1 MSTVG
6 IIANPASG
14 KDIRR
19 LVTHA
24 SVFDNHEKAHIL
36 QRALLALDA
45 VGVEQVLFMP
55 DYYSLVERALDGL
68 NLSLETTEL
77 HMDMQA
83 DERDSTEAA
92 RRFCES
98 DVGCII
104 TLGGDGTNRAVAKG
118 CSDIPIVAISTGTNN
133 VFPCMLESTVAG
145 LAAGLV
151 AKKMVDVE
159 KVTYTAKRLEVY
171 VDGQL
176 AEIAL
181 IDVVAS
187 TELFIGSRALWDPRC
202 LREIVLARAEPDCIG
217 MSSIGGC
224 LHALGPRDAQGMYV
238 RLGQGNRRREQAALR
253 VLAPVGP
260 GLIIPVDIQG
270 HHLLSLGE
278 EVVLEPT
285 ACTIAVDG
293 ERQIEVFSEQQVS
306 VRLTSHG
313 PRVVDVQQ
321 CMREASRR
329 GVLRRPGGSVSR

>member
-1 MSTVG
+1 
-6 IIANPASG
+6 
-14 KDIRR
+14 
-19 LVTHA
+19 
-24 SVFDNHEKAHIL
+24 L

-55 DYYSLVERALDGL
+55 DYYGLVERALDEL
-68 NLSLETTEL
+68 NLSLETAEL
-77 HMDMQA
+77 HMNMHA

-98 DVGCII
+98 DVECIV

-145 LAAGLV
+145 LAAGLI
-151 AKKMVDVE
+151 ARKMVDVE

-187 TELFIGSRALWDPRC
+187 NELFIGSRALWDPRR
-202 LREIVLARAEPDCIG
+202 LREIVLARAEPSSIG

-238 RLGQGNRRREQAALR
+238 RLGQGNTS

-260 GLIIPVDIQG
+260 GLVIPVDIQS
-270 HHLLSLGE
+270 HRLLSLGE
-278 EVVLEPT
+278 EVLLEPA

-293 ERQIEVFSEQQVS
+293 ERQIEVFPEQKVS
-306 VRLTSHG
+306 VRLTNHG

-321 CMREASRR
+321 CMREASQR
-329 GVLRRPGGSVSR
+329 GVLKIPLKRGDVKT

>member
-45 VGVEQVLFMP
+45 MGVERVLFMP
-55 DYYSLVERALDGL
+55 DYYGLVERALDGL
-68 NLSLETTEL
+68 NLSLEAIEL
-77 HMDMQA
+77 PMDMHA

-92 RRFCES
+92 SRFCENA
-98 DVGCII
+98 VGCIV

-151 AKKMVDVE
+151 ARDMVNVE
-159 KVTYTAKRLEVY
+159 KVTYIAKQLEVY

-187 TELFIGSRALWDPRC
+187 NELFIGSRALWDPRR
-202 LREIVLARAEPDCIG
+202 LREIVLARAEPDRIG

-224 LHALGPRDAQGMYV
+224 LHVLGPQDAQGMYL
-238 RLGQGNRRREQAALR
+238 RLGRGNIR

-260 GLIIPVDIQG
+260 GLVIPVEIQG
-270 HHLLSLGE
+270 HRLLSLGE
-278 EVVLEPT
+278 EVMLEPA

-306 VRLTSHG
+306 VRLTNRG
-313 PRVVDVQQ
+313 PRVVDVQE

-329 GVLRRPGGSVSR
+329 GVLQRADET

>member
-1 MSTVG
+1 MSTSTVG

-55 DYYSLVERALDGL
+55 DYYGLVERALDEL
-68 NLSLETTEL
+68 NLSLEATEL
-77 HMDMQA
+77 HIDMQA

-92 RRFCES
+92 RCFCES

-151 AKKMVDVE
+151 AREMVDVE
-159 KVTYTAKRLEVY
+159 KVTYTAKQLEVY

-187 TELFIGSRALWDPRC
+187 AELFIGSRALWDPRR
-202 LREIVLARAEPDCIG
+202 LREIVLARAEPSSIG

-238 RLGQGNRRREQAALR
+238 RLGQGNTS

-260 GLIIPVDIQG
+260 GLIIPVGIQN
-270 HHLLSLGE
+270 HRLLSLGE
-278 EVVLEPT
+278 EVVLEPA

-306 VRLTSHG
+306 VRLTNRG

-321 CMREASRR
+321 CMREASQC
-329 GVLRRPGGSVSR
+329 GVLQCAGEM

>member
-55 DYYSLVERALDGL
+55 DYYGLVERALDGL
-68 NLSLETTEL
+68 NLSLEAAEL
-77 HMDMQA
+77 HMDMHA

-98 DVGCII
+98 DVGCIV

-118 CSDIPIVAISTGTNN
+118 CNDIPIVAISTGTNN

-151 AKKMVDVE
+151 AREMVDVE
-159 KVTYTAKRLEVY
+159 RVTYTAKQLEVY

-187 TELFIGSRALWDPRC
+187 NELFIGSRALWDPRR
-202 LREIVLARAEPDCIG
+202 LREIVLARAEPSSIG

-224 LHALGPRDAQGMYV
+224 LHVVGRQDPQGMYI
-238 RLGQGNRRREQAALR
+238 RLGQGNTS

-260 GLIIPVDIQG
+260 GLIIPVGIQS
-270 HHLLSLGE
+270 HRLLSLGE
-278 EVVLEPT
+278 QVALEPA

-306 VRLTSHG
+306 VRLTNHG

-321 CMREASRR
+321 CMREASQC
-329 GVLRRPGGSVSR
+329 GVLSMPVGRET

>member
-1 MSTVG
+1 MSIVG

-36 QRALLALDA
+36 KRVLMALDA
-45 VGVEQVLFMP
+45 LEVQQVLFMP
-55 DYYSLVERALDGL
+55 DYYGLVDRALDGL
-68 NLSLETTEL
+68 HLSLKAASL
-77 HMDMQA
+77 HMDMWA

-92 RRFCES
+92 RQFCEG

-133 VFPCMLESTVAG
+133 VFPDMIEGTIAG

-151 AKKMVDVE
+151 AREMVDVD

-171 VDGQL
+171 VDGQM

-181 IDVVAS
+181 IDVMAS
-187 TELFIGSRALWDPRC
+187 TELFIGSRALWDPRR
-202 LREIVLARAEPDCIG
+202 LREIVLARAEPNSIG

-224 LHALGPRDAQGMYV
+224 LHPLGPQDRQGMYI
-238 RLGQGNRRREQAALR
+238 RLGRGNIN
-253 VLAPVGP
+253 VLAPIGP
-260 GLIIPVDIQG
+260 GLISKVNIQDYR
-270 HHLLSLGE
+270 LLSLGD
-278 EVVLEPT
+278 EVVLEPA

-293 ERQIEVFSEQQVS
+293 ERQIEVLPEQEVG
-306 VRLTSHG
+306 VRLTNHG
-313 PRVVDVQQ
+313 PRVVDVRQ
-321 CMREASRR
+321 CTQEASQR
-329 GVLRRPGGSVSR
+329 GILRISVKRET

>member
-1 MSTVG
+1 MSIVG

-36 QRALLALDA
+36 KRVFMALDA
-45 VGVEQVLFMP
+45 LEVQQVLFMP
-55 DYYSLVERALDGL
+55 DYYGLVDRALDGL
-68 NLSLETTEL
+68 QLSLKAASL
-77 HMDMQA
+77 HMDMWA

-92 RRFCES
+92 RQFCEG

-133 VFPCMLESTVAG
+133 VFPDMIEGTIAG

-151 AKKMVDVE
+151 AREMVDVD

-171 VDGQL
+171 VDGQM

-181 IDVVAS
+181 IDVMAS
-187 TELFIGSRALWDPRC
+187 TELFIGSRALWDPRR
-202 LREIVLARAEPDCIG
+202 LREIVLARAEPNSIG

-224 LHALGPRDAQGMYV
+224 LHPLGPQDRQGMYI
-238 RLGQGNRRREQAALR
+238 RLGRGNIN
-253 VLAPVGP
+253 VLAPIGP
-260 GLIIPVDIQG
+260 GLISKVNIQDYR
-270 HHLLSLGE
+270 LLSLGD
-278 EVVLEPT
+278 EVVLEPA

-293 ERQIEVFSEQQVS
+293 ERQIEVLPEQEVG
-306 VRLTSHG
+306 VRLTNHG
-313 PRVVDVQQ
+313 PRVVDVRQ
-321 CMREASRR
+321 CTQEASQR
-329 GVLRRPGGSVSR
+329 GILRISVKRET

>member
-45 VGVEQVLFMP
+45 MGVERVLFMP
-55 DYYSLVERALDGL
+55 DYYGLVERALDGL
-68 NLSLETTEL
+68 NLSLEAIEL
-77 HMDMQA
+77 PMDMHA

-92 RRFCES
+92 SRFCENA
-98 DVGCII
+98 VGCIV

-151 AKKMVDVE
+151 ARDMVNVE
-159 KVTYTAKRLEVY
+159 KVTYIAKQLEVY

-187 TELFIGSRALWDPRC
+187 NELFIGSRALWDPRR
-202 LREIVLARAEPDCIG
+202 LREIVLARAEPDRIG

-224 LHALGPRDAQGMYV
+224 LHVLGPQDAQGMYL
-238 RLGQGNRRREQAALR
+238 RLGRGNIR

-260 GLIIPVDIQG
+260 GLVIPVEIQG
-270 HHLLSLGE
+270 HRLLSLGE
-278 EVVLEPT
+278 EVMLEPA

-306 VRLTSHG
+306 VRLTNRG
-313 PRVVDVQQ
+313 PRVVDVQE
-321 CMREASRR
+321 CMREASQR
-329 GVLRRPGGSVSR
+329 GVLQRADET